1 MKKRLY
7 LVPSP
12 TASGPQ
18 VEECLRGRM
27 DNRVRVLIFGK
38 LDLVRLRYLTPG
50 FKFRE
55 CAAISYVQL
64 TIGDSGAT
72 VDRFKVDLKQM
83 LVFQEDR
90 EHLVAWLVMADLP
103 TTIILSLIEQHQY
116 PQLPRLS
123 NQREFGALCPKRAA
137 RRESSCAGS
146 SSPGTPRSSVS
157 TARPCATSSAPTGSA
172 LTWCGSPACLPSA
185 SSSSSAP

>member
-1 MKKRLY
+1 MDK
-7 LVPSP
+7 LV
-12 TASGPQ
+12 Q
-18 VEECLRGRM
+18 RINDDNVEEFLSGWM

-38 LDLVRLRYLTPG
+38 LDVVRLRYLTSG

-55 CAAISYVQL
+55 RAAIGYVQL
-64 TIGDSGAT
+64 TTGDSGAT
-72 VDRFKVDLKQM
+72 LDRFKVDPKQDTM

-90 EHLVAWLVMADLP
+90 EHPVAWLVMADLP

-137 RRESSCAGS
+137 RRESSCVWS